1 MKRRQVTVSA
11 EDAAPRRSRAR
22 SDKPTNR
29 AIDRRKSAAK
39 ARGGNALTPRKR
51 KALEREGTER
61 RTTRTAVRERT
72 RTRAGTR
79 TPEAGRYVRGAEA
92 RARRP
97 SRKSDVPASDP
108 GIRGVPAT
116 RITRNE
122 RRATA
127 RPGRRLPE

>member
-1 MKRRQVTVSA
+1 MKRRQLTVSA
-11 EDAAPRRSRAR
+11 EETPPRRSRAR

-39 ARGGNALTPRKR
+39 ARGGNALTPGKR
-51 KALEREGTER
+51 KALEREGLER
-61 RTTRTAVRERT
+61 RGAASVRRSRV

-79 TPEAGRYVRGAEA
+79 TPAQGRYVRASES

-97 SRKSDVPASDP
+97 SRKSDVPATDP

-116 RITRNE
+116 RLTRNE
-122 RRATA
+122 PKA
-127 RPGRRLPE
+127 GR